1 MQKPHTHFLLFK
13 IKTRAVQDLFA
24 KTAHKTCPRPLVAPW
39 RSLSLVFPELVR
51 YALGGSL
58 VVAPSFPC
66 ELVPNWS
73 PNWSRTGPWSWPPFL
88 LGSCPSGPGPRF
100 LFGSY
105 LSGLGPRFFVRV
117 VSLGS
122 WPPLFVRVVSL
133 RSWPPL

>member
-1 MQKPHTHFLLFK
+1 MRVQKPHTHFLLFK

-39 RSLSLVFPELVR
+39 RSLPLVFPELVPF
-51 YALGGSL
+51 LGLFL
-58 VVAPSFPC
+58 VL

-105 LSGLGPRFFVRV
+105 LLGPGPRSDPKV
-117 VSLGS
+117 
-122 WPPLFVRVVSL
+122 WPRLAPAKDPRRLARTGP
-133 RSWPPL
+133 R